1 MTTRAPSPAPE
12 PPCTRPEDEKL
23 GAGRSTV
30 YAIQHILTMYGGLI
44 AVPLVVAG
52 AADLDART
60 TALLVAAALF
70 VGGFATLLQSWGLP
84 RIGSQLPLVQGV
96 SFTGI
101 ATMLSVLATGGGMQS
116 VMGSI
121 IVASLIGFI
130 AAPFFARVLRFFPP
144 VVTGSIITTI
154 GVTLVPVAA
163 SWSMGDSP
171 DAPDHGSLP
180 NIALAGSTL
189 LAVLLL
195 SKFGGK
201 LLSRLAILLAIV
213 IGTLVAG
220 ATGMADFSQ
229 VGQGPWFALPSVF
242 HFGPPTFHAAA
253 IAAMTI
259 VIFVNMAETTADILA
274 LSEVTGSRIN
284 SARIADGLRADM
296 LSSAVAPVFNSFTQT
311 AFVQNVG
318 LVAITKVKS
327 RYVVALGG
335 VFMILLGML
344 PILGQL
350 IAAVPLPVMGGAGFV
365 LFGTVMSS
373 GIRTLARVDYR
384 GGMNLIIVA
393 VSLSFG
399 MVPIVQP
406 GFYAQFPSWVGI
418 IFSSG
423 ISSAAVAALVM
434 NFFFNELSIHRRSTE
449 TMGLASVGLRV
460 LSPHEANALRDGD
473 QFVDGR
479 LLDARGNEIPFATSE
494 EQYESVRGRI
504 ASGELT
510 SLEDIREACLKA

>member
-1 MTTRAPSPAPE
+1 MPSSAPSVPSDE
-12 PPCTRPEDEKL
+12 RGSRPEDERL
-23 GAGRSTV
+23 GAGRTV
-30 YAIQHILTMYGGLI
+30 AYAVQHILTMYGGLI
-44 AVPLVVAG
+44 AVPLVVAS
-52 AADLDART
+52 AAGYDAAT

-70 VGGFATLLQSWGLP
+70 VGGFATFLQAWGLP

-101 ATMLSVLATGGGMQS
+101 ATMLSVLATGGGIQS

-121 IVASLIGFI
+121 MVASAFGFLV
-130 AAPFFARVLRFFPP
+130 APFFARVLRFFPP

-154 GVTLVPVAA
+154 GITLVPVAA
-163 SWSMGDSP
+163 SWSMGGDEK
-171 DAPDHGSLP
+171 APGYGSLG
-180 NIALAGSTL
+180 NIALAGVTL

-195 SKFGGK
+195 SKFGGAV
-201 LLSRLAILLAIV
+201 LSRLAILVAIV
-213 IGTLVAG
+213 VGTVVAW

-229 VGQGPWFALPSVF
+229 VGQGPWVALPSPF
-242 HFGPPTFHAAA
+242 HFGAPTFHMAA
-253 IAAMTI
+253 IVAMGI
-259 VIFVNMAETTADILA
+259 VILVNMAETTADILA
-274 LSEVTGSRIN
+274 LSEITGSRIN

-335 VFMILLGML
+335 VFMVLLGML
-344 PILGQL
+344 PVLGQV
-350 IAAVPLPVMGGAGFV
+350 IAAIPLPVMGGAGFV

-399 MVPIVQP
+399 MVPIVAP
-406 GFYAQFPSWVGI
+406 TFYAAFPSWVGI

-423 ISSAAVAALVM
+423 ISSAAVVALVM
-434 NFFFNELSIHRRSTE
+434 NFFFNELS
-449 TMGLASVGLRV
+449 V
-460 LSPHEANALRDGD
+460 
-473 QFVDGR
+473 
-479 LLDARGNEIPFATSE
+479 
-494 EQYESVRGRI
+494 
-504 ASGELT
+504 
-510 SLEDIREACLKA
+510 

>member
-1 MTTRAPSPAPE
+1 MPSSASPALSHE
-12 PPCTRPEDEKL
+12 RGSRPEDERL
-23 GAGRSTV
+23 GAGRTV
-30 YAIQHILTMYGGLI
+30 AYAVQHILTMYGGLI
-44 AVPLVVAG
+44 AVPLVVAS
-52 AADLDART
+52 AAGYDAAT

-70 VGGFATLLQSWGLP
+70 VGGFATFLQAWGLP
-84 RIGSQLPLVQGV
+84 RIGCQLPLVQGV

-121 IVASLIGFI
+121 MVASVFGFLM
-130 AAPFFARVLRFFPP
+130 APFFARVLRFFPP

-154 GVTLVPVAA
+154 GITLVPVAA
-163 SWSMGDSP
+163 SWSMGGDEK
-171 DAPDHGSLP
+171 APGYGSLG
-180 NIALAGSTL
+180 NIALAGVTL

-195 SKFGGK
+195 SKFGGAV
-201 LLSRLAILLAIV
+201 LSRLAILVAIV
-213 IGTLVAG
+213 VGTVVAW
-220 ATGMADFSQ
+220 ATGMADFSH
-229 VGQGPWFALPSVF
+229 VGQGPWVALPSPF
-242 HFGPPTFHAAA
+242 HFGAPTFHMAA
-253 IAAMTI
+253 IVAMGI
-259 VIFVNMAETTADILA
+259 VILVNMAETTADILA
-274 LSEVTGSRIN
+274 LSEITGSRIN

-335 VFMILLGML
+335 VFMVLLGML
-344 PILGQL
+344 PVLGQV
-350 IAAVPLPVMGGAGFV
+350 IAAIPLPVMGGAGFV

-399 MVPIVQP
+399 MVPIVVP
-406 GFYAQFPSWVGI
+406 TFYDAFPDWVGI

-423 ISSAAVAALVM
+423 ISSAAVAALLL
-434 NFFFNELSIHRRSTE
+434 NFFFNEMGRSRRTTE
-449 TMGLASVGLRV
+449 AMGMNTVGLRV
-460 LSPHEANALRDGD
+460 LSPREAGALQDGD

-479 LLDARGNEIPFATSE
+479 LLDAQGREIPFASSQ
-494 EQYESVRGRI
+494 EQYESVRERI
-504 ASGELT
+504 NAGELT
-510 SLEDIREACLKA
+510 SLEDIRRAVDN